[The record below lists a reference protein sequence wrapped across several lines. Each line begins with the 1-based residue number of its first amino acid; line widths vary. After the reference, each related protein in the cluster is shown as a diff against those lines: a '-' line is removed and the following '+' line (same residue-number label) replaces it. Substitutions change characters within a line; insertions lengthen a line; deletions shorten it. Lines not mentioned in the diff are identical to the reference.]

1 MDLNNSRSYSCK
13 ELSYLF
19 VLIILILTIFNQE
32 GNAEPRSRA
41 VKGITRITDTVK
53 IKPCIVR
60 LDSVWCFA
68 ADPGEQ
74 GMTRKWYTNDFDDS
88 NWKTICSGTSWQSQ
102 GIDHYGWGWY
112 RQKLFVPKECEGLSL
127 ILKLGNIPSDDDA
140 FVNGVHVGGIKGE
153 YKYKNMQQREYPV
166 PASVLRY
173 GQMNTIAVRV
183 WGGSL
188 TFIGSKSG
196 LITGPFL
203 AEFDPF
209 SIKIREPGLQEYQ
222 DIELSDFSHAQRE
235 QPFEMIFRFP
245 EGRSGT
251 RQDRLKYTVR
261 DFYGKEITSGEVQ
274 LSREQDGFLCGIAD
288 VDGKTAQ
295 TIYLRGRIMIE
306 WSVYNKA
313 GNLLFHKTNKLDHL
327 NFSQRDTLSLP
338 ALKEKQEVTPY
349 GTLRLVDEID
359 CSQSLTEEIHPY
371 LQSGFDEDQRF
382 NTPGSTLDVKISEIL
397 GKKAR
402 ESGNGW
408 FAYRIGR
415 GKLTPHHT
423 YLLRIEY
430 PEDKPRYCPVEI
442 QVGQNYMD
450 VGWQNGV
457 VSNDPYNN
465 WPLSNAWQWYDVIV
479 PLDDETVGTGGT
491 GSASAE
497 HGFWVY
503 FLNKLSNP
511 PKYYAMYEGGPAVA
525 RIKLYEIDAEKNAP
539 AIRTPEGLP
548 QRTLMFDWERQAD
561 HEPADLIRYAKLMGY
576 NVISPLILKWAFAN
590 YSEPLNGYTSVN
602 IDNRNYWAW
611 NEYKPGAGVNTK
623 SPLPGKES
631 IHIRYLKATKEL
643 DIRYVPRIEYGGSMD
658 LPEEAKAI
666 AKDGKLAKP
675 NRFAPW
681 CSDLL
686 NLLTFEDMRRLLDH
700 LIKPYAENNPQ
711 LSGVL
716 WRIRSNR
723 MPISYS
729 RFDIELFSRET
740 GISYPTGTD
749 EALGTWASTGEIGEK
764 YADWWHQKRR
774 DFHAQLTGLIKNY
787 RPDLTL
793 YYYNWDNDKFGLG
806 LPDTHRWAFLEK
818 VAFAPEGKAKDVY
831 LKDRADRQKIKPN
844 DYIKIMYSGNFAG
857 GGDLNSPDYALRPG
871 LYKDLPGIRLLAP
884 ANSLPLADNPEYL
897 NYFQTADG
905 VAVSNAVSY
914 DEVGARTINPK
925 FEGHMITPGGAPFS
939 MAFEVL
945 SWFHADARTLSYTV
959 YTYGRGFA
967 DAHRRF
973 AQAFLALPA
982 VDGTVL
988 DSGDQDVKIRAYSNG
1003 NGTYLGIANKAYQS
1017 KKITVKLPANFMN
1030 GKKSITVTDLVSG
1043 KMIPAE
1049 RKENELQF
1057 VITSGPME
1065 LNSFLIS

>member
-1 MDLNNSRSYSCK
+1 MYLNNN
-13 ELSYLF
+13 LF
-19 VLIILILTIFNQE
+19 HINRQSSWFLVFILVTACINPAV
-32 GNAEPRSRA
+32 AE
-41 VKGITRITDTVK
+41 ITRVEMSDTTQL
-53 IKPCIVR
+53 KPYAIA
-60 LDSVWCFA
+60 LDSAWRFA
-68 ADPGEQ
+68 TDPGEE
-74 GMTRKWYTNDFDDS
+74 GIEGKWYVDDFDDS
-88 NWKTICSGTSWQSQ
+88 KWKTLYPGKSWQSQ
-102 GIDHYGWGWY
+102 GVEHYGWGWY
-112 RQKLFVPKECEGLSL
+112 RQRLYIPKEYHGLPL
-127 ILKLGNIPSDDDA
+127 VLKLGDIPSDDDV
-140 FVNGVHVGGIKGE
+140 FVNGVHVGGLKGE
-153 YKYKNMQQREYPV
+153 YKYNNMRRRVYTVPV
-166 PASVLRY
+166 SCLRY
-173 GQMNTIAVRV
+173 GELNTIAIRI
-183 WGGSL
+183 WGGSI
-188 TFIGSKSG
+188 TFIGDKSG
-196 LITGPFL
+196 LVTGPFL

-209 SIKIREPGLQEYQ
+209 GIMAKRPGGGNDQ
-222 DIELSDFSHAQRE
+222 DIGLFDLSFAQKGE
-235 QPFEMIFRFP
+235 PFDMIFRFP
-245 EGRSGT
+245 KEVPDNGGAE
-251 RQDRLKYTVR
+251 LKYTLK
-261 DFYGKEITSGEVQ
+261 DFYGETLASGETPV
-274 LSREQDGFLCGIAD
+274 LLANDGSCRGIVN
-288 VDGKTAQ
+288 VDKKTAQ
-295 TIYLRGRIMIE
+295 AIYLRGRIIVDYG
-306 WSVYNKA
+306 VYDKK
-313 GNLLFHKTNKLDHL
+313 GQQLCHKTDKLDHL
-327 NFSQRDTLSLP
+327 NFSQRDTLTLP
-338 ALKEKQEVTPY
+338 PLKEKWEETPY
-349 GTLRLVDEID
+349 GRLRLVDEVD

-371 LQSGFDEDQRF
+371 LQSGFDDAQKF
-382 NTPGSTLDVKISEIL
+382 NTPGSAVDVKISEIL
-397 GKKAR
+397 GKRAR

-457 VSNDPYNN
+457 GTNDPYDN

-511 PKYYAMYEGGPAVA
+511 PKYYAMYESGPAVA
-525 RIKLYEIDAEKNAP
+525 GIKLYEIDAEKNAP
-539 AIRTPEGLP
+539 LIRTPEGLP

-561 HEPADLIRYAKLMGY
+561 HEPADLVRYAKLMGY
-576 NVISPLILKWAFAN
+576 NAISPLILKWAFAN
-590 YSEPLNGYTSVN
+590 YGEPLNGYTSVN

-611 NEYKPGAGVNTK
+611 NEYKPGTGVNAK
-623 SPLPGKES
+623 APLPGKES
-631 IHIRYLKATKEL
+631 VHAKYLKATKEWG
-643 DIRYVPRIEYGGSMD
+643 IRYIPRMEYGGSMD
-658 LPEEAKAI
+658 LPEEARAI
-666 AKDGKLAKP
+666 AKDGKPAKP
-675 NRFAPW
+675 NRFASW

-686 NLLTFEDMRRLLDH
+686 NPLTIEDMKRLTDH
-700 LIKPYAENNPQ
+700 LIKPYAGNNPQ
-711 LSGVL
+711 LTGML

-729 RFDIELFSRET
+729 RFDIELFSKET
-740 GISYPTGTD
+740 QIIHPAGTD
-749 EALGTWASTGEIGEK
+749 EELAAWASTGETGEK

-774 DFHAQLTGLIKNY
+774 DFHSKLVRLMKSY

-844 DYIKIMYSGNFAG
+844 QYTEIMYSGNFAG
-857 GGDLNSPDYALRPG
+857 GGDLNSPDYALRTG
-871 LYKDLPGIRLLAP
+871 LYKDLQGIRLLAP
-884 ANSLPLADNPEYL
+884 ANSLPLADNPGYL

-945 SWFHADARTLSYTV
+945 SWFHADAKTLTYTV

-967 DAHRRF
+967 NAHRRF

-982 VDGTVL
+982 IGATVL
-988 DSGDQDVKIRAYSNG
+988 NSGDPDVKIRAYSSRNE
-1003 NGTYLGIANKAYQS
+1003 TYIGIANKAHAA
-1017 KKITVKLPANFMN
+1017 KKITVRLPVNIL
-1030 GKKSITVTDLVSG
+1030 GDKKNMTVTDLVSG
-1043 KMIPAE
+1043 KIISVE
-1049 RKENELQF
+1049 RKGNELQF
-1057 VITSGPME
+1057 VVASGPME
-1065 LNSFLIS
+1065 LNSLLIR